1 MKKSPN
7 NNTLTIAIVVIFGL
21 FVLALVAFMMRG
33 SDDAPA
39 TNTNTVTTNANKN
52 TNTRTNANKNTN
64 SNKNTNTTANANTNA
79 TNANVNATNA
89 NSNTNSSVNTNTNT
103 SATNTNTNTSAS
115 TNTNSGPV
123 AASDKNENEVVED
136 AEGNRTRI
144 VDLYFIAL
152 EDNGKNGDAVGCGD
166 SAVAIEKT
174 ANVTG
179 FSTDGSIYAAL
190 SFLFVYNNQ
199 TVGEY
204 YNALYQSDL
213 AVEDVSLS
221 GGVATVYLSGTHVL
235 GGTCD
240 APRFKAQIE
249 KTATQFT
256 GVNSA
261 VIYINDEKIDDVLST
276 K

>member
-1 MKKSPN
+1 MKKTQY

-21 FVLALVAFMMRG
+21 FILALVAFMMRDG
-33 SDDAPA
+33 DDSTI
-39 TNTNTVTTNANKN
+39 TNTNVNAAVTNRNTNTRANTNKN
-52 TNTRTNANKNTN
+52 TNAATNV
-64 SNKNTNTTANANTNA
+64 NTNA
-79 TNANVNATNA
+79 TNANVNATNV
-89 NSNTNSSVNTNTNT
+89 NSNTNTSVNTNTNT
-103 SATNTNTNTSAS
+103 ATTNANTNTSAS
-115 TNTNSGPV
+115 TNTNTNSAPV
-123 AASDKNENEVVED
+123 AASEKNENEVVED
-136 AEGNRTRI
+136 AEGNRTRL

-166 SAVAIEKT
+166 SAVAIQKT

-199 TVGEY
+199 TVGGY

-221 GGVATVYLSGTHVL
+221 GGVVTVYLSGTHVL

-249 KTATQFT
+249 KTATQFP

-261 VIYINDEKIDDVLST
+261 VVYINNENIDDVLST